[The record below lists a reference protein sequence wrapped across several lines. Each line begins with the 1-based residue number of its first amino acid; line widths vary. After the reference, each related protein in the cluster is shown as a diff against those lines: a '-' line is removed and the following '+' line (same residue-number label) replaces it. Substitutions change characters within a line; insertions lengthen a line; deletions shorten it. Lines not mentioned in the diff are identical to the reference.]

1 MKTKILIVT
10 VFVIFFFSACGP
22 SKEEQAAA
30 EKAKMDSIV
39 KVTEAAVKFKFE
51 MRLSL
56 LDSIKMV
63 KSENKYLENQ
73 ITEYKG
79 NLAVAIDRMAAIKE
93 FQFGRTPD
101 EREQQIRNQTIL
113 IDKIQKHISTL
124 MNEIS
129 LREEKISIFE
139 SELEKYQ

>member
-30 EKAKMDSIV
+30 EKEKMDSIV

-113 IDKIQKHISTL
+113 IDRIQKHISNQE
-124 MNEIS
+124 NEILS
-129 LREEKISIFE
+129 KEERLLTFVA
-139 SELEKYQ
+139 ELKKYQ